1 MEDQKIKP
9 KTEFKIRKSNLKTE
23 FKSQISSQVTC
34 FKQLKFLI
42 LKLWLSGWASNI
54 NDLSFKAQW
63 VENNSK
69 RAFLS
74 NTTNKKSFFY
84 ETMSGYLEPWGQG
97 VNIQTSSRN
106 IAHQMTD
113 LLLLFPPPDFQIFRH
128 PWILIKFCN
137 EYSLYGNIGS
147 RVSNIQQL
155 DKFCTKQKCDVS
167 WNEIKMFKRVAGH

>member
-1 MEDQKIKP
+1 MN
-9 KTEFKIRKSNLKTE
+9 RHNLGHPNATG
-23 FKSQISSQVTC
+23 ITSSYSTN
-34 FKQLKFLI
+34 
-42 LKLWLSGWASNI
+42 GEHRREI
-54 NDLSFKAQW
+54 NQT
-63 VENNSK
+63 
-69 RAFLS
+69 AFWDEKGRLFWS
-74 NTTNKKSFFY
+74 LFDFFY

-113 LLLLFPPPDFQIFRH
+113 LLLRFPPPDFQIFRH

-167 WNEIKMFKRVAGH
+167 WNEIKMFKRVVSMYIQGKPLGIDRK